1 MSRRQELLFCSAYR
15 KQISAVSRRNRG
27 WATWNAPATRKRRIL
42 PTRNC
47 SRFARSRLI
56 RWWSTKSLYGALWHN
71 PRASTSIGEL
81 IVQADQGMYEQK
93 RRGRHQAPLRG
104 RIINLSRF
112 YGTNGIIAADL
123 KGCHSLSAPSSPV
136 QSN

>member
-56 RWWSTKSLYGALWHN
+56 RWWSTKSLYGPLWHN

-81 IVQADQGMYEQK
+81 VVQAGLSISVDFMALMELSPLILRVATVFL
-93 RRGRHQAPLRG
+93 RRPARC
-104 RIINLSRF
+104 NLIDANLEGHFRNA
-112 YGTNGIIAADL
+112 YAVWTT
-123 KGCHSLSAPSSPV
+123 
-136 QSN
+136 